1 MKAIKILFFVL
12 LGIITLVLL
21 SAAFAP
27 DSVTITTEITINAK
41 PESVFNNVASL
52 KNWKNWS
59 PFEHDSTIVD
69 TFSGADTGVGST
81 RKWKGEIIG
90 EGKMTVLEAN
100 KFTHIKNN
108 LDFGTKGGATGTW
121 TFNQA
126 DSTKTHVTWSTHI
139 TGLKFPFE
147 RLMGLILEP
156 MMKPMFDDGLKDLK
170 EYTETGKVDK
180 SDNKK
185 LKNE

>member
-1 MKAIKILFFVL
+1 MKSLKIFLFIIVGIIIIVL
-12 LGIITLVLL
+12 LA
-21 SAAFAP
+21 AAFAP
-27 DSVTITTEITINAK
+27 DNVTITTNITIDAK
-41 PESVFNNVASL
+41 PEQVYNNVVSL
-52 KNWKNWS
+52 KNWKHWS
-59 PFEHDSTIVD
+59 PFEHDSTMTD
-69 TFSGADTGVGST
+69 TFSGPESGVGST
-81 RKWKGEIIG
+81 REWKGNAIG
-90 EGKMTVLEAN
+90 EGKMTVMEATEY
-100 KFTHIKNN
+100 THIKNN

-121 TFNQA
+121 TFNPV

-180 SDNKK
+180 TEKK
-185 LKNE
+185 KSKHE

>member
-1 MKAIKILFFVL
+1 MKSLKIFLFIIV
-12 LGIITLVLL
+12 GIIILVLL
-21 SAAFAP
+21 AATFAP
-27 DSVTITTEITINAK
+27 NNVTITTSITIDAK
-41 PESVFNNVASL
+41 PKQIYNNVVSL
-52 KNWKNWS
+52 KNWKHWS
-59 PFEHDSTIVD
+59 PFEHDSTMTD
-69 TFSGADTGVGST
+69 KFSGPESGVGST
-81 RKWKGEIIG
+81 REWKGKAIG
-90 EGKMTVLEAN
+90 EGKMTVIEATEY
-100 KFTHIKNN
+100 THIKNN

-180 SDNKK
+180 KENKK